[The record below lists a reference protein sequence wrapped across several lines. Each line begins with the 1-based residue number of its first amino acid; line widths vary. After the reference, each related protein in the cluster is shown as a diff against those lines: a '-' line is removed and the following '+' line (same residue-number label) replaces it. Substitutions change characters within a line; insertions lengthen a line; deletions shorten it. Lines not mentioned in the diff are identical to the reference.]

1 MLYDLIPN
9 MPEHRLA
16 PLMQAFNE
24 AVAKS
29 GVFASAVAMA
39 K

>member
-16 PLMQAFNE
+16 PLMQNFAK
-24 AVAKS
+24 AVSKT
-29 GVFASAVAMA
+29 GVFSQYNA
-39 K
+39 

>member
-1 MLYDLIPN
+1 

-16 PLMQAFNE
+16 PLMQNFAE
-24 AVAKS
+24 AVSKA
-29 GVFASAVAMA
+29 GVFMPKTAGA